1 MIKAATSIVI
11 TTADPVALISYQ
23 ITGQLVLETKTPHNV
38 RYFLEAQY
46 RI

>member
-23 ITGQLVLETKTPHNV
+23 ITGQVVLVADKNKNPS
-38 RYFLEAQY
+38 
-46 RI
+46 